1 MLAGLFSCCFLFLFS
16 EVQKQSDI
24 LSGQAGDTA
33 EGTTMELPACLM
45 GTTSSLEQRRTAE
58 THPFFF
64 LMSRLFKDEREVRR
78 RRVVRLRVYCHG
90 KLVKRGR
97 GERNLS
103 AKIATYHSA

>member
-1 MLAGLFSCCFLFLFS
+1 MLVGLFSCCFLFLFS

-64 LMSRLFKDEREVRR
+64 SYVPPIQRRERGSAMQGCA
-78 RRVVRLRVYCHG
+78 LTG
-90 KLVKRGR
+90 L
-97 GERNLS
+97 LS
-103 AKIATYHSA
+103 WKTR